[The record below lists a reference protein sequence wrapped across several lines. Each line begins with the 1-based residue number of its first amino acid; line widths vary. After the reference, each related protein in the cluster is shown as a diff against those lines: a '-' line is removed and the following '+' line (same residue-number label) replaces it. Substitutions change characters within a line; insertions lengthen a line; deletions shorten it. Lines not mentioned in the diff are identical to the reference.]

1 MHQFIVSYIIILKLV
16 FLSSLKMEVNR
27 GQRGKSIL
35 KAHGLSVKIN
45 LQELMCTLVLVLQE
59 D

>member
-1 MHQFIVSYIIILKLV
+1 
-16 FLSSLKMEVNR
+16 MEVNR

-35 KAHGLSVKIN
+35 KSHGLSVKIN